1 MSDEQTERS
10 TRTWVLVDKASID
23 KDKEGLLRFS
33 RMEWPE
39 GARHC
44 SLRRRA

>member
-23 KDKEGLLRFS
+23 KDKEGLRFS